1 MSSIIF
7 INPDIE
13 NCDLINPNH
22 TVRDNLSSLIE
33 LNNDQSKL
41 IFILSKQCC
50 FSNFLEIP
58 KKNKSLFKKNAK
70 KLIRQDLDPSSNE
83 YIFIG
88 REQKGKLPYV
98 IINEELI
105 TSIADILKKYKL
117 LNNQLYFEASLLS
130 SDQKEWKFLIKDNDE
145 VNVYYNGSIFTS
157 RSSNL
162 SDDVNVLF
170 TQNKK
175 PESLNFYSL
184 NNDNLNKDK
193 IQSITSHNEA
203 KITYTNILDNPSSI
217 NQKNAISLKQL
228 LKANNGGSSGWYR
241 NWKSIN
247 LSFLS
252 LIMALISMNH
262 YQNITLQAQQFEM
275 RKDNLVQY
283 IFKNEVS
290 FYNASDLEKVIN
302 SIEGSKNLP
311 DVVHINTLNHLGEV
325 FGISGVKIDQLS
337 IKRDNS
343 IYLKLHTT
351 KNNSIA
357 RINEALQNNDY
368 FLAEVR
374 SLQNIS
380 DQKTQMEINLNLKEI
395 N

>member
-13 NCDLINPNH
+13 NCDLINADH
-22 TVRDNLSSLIE
+22 TLRDNLSSLIE

-70 KLIRQDLDPSSNE
+70 KLIRQDLDPSFNE
-83 YIFIG
+83 FIFIG

-105 TSIADILKKYKL
+105 TSIADIFKKYKL

-130 SDQKEWKFLIKDNDE
+130 SDQSEWKFLIKDNDE

-252 LIMALISMNH
+252 LIMALISMNY

-283 IFKNEVS
+283 IFKNEAS

-311 DVVHINTLNHLGEV
+311 DVIHINTLNHLGEV
-325 FGISGVKIDQLS
+325 FGISGVKVDQLS

-368 FLAEVR
+368 FLADVR
-374 SLQNIS
+374 SLQNIP

>member
-13 NCDLINPNH
+13 NCDLINADH
-22 TVRDNLSSLIE
+22 TLRDNLSSLIE

-83 YIFIG
+83 FIFIG

-105 TSIADILKKYKL
+105 TSIADIFKKYKL

-130 SDQKEWKFLIKDNDE
+130 SDQSEWKFLIKNNDE
-145 VNVYYNGSIFTS
+145 VNIYFNGSIFTS

-283 IFKNEVS
+283 IFKNEES
-290 FYNASDLEKVIN
+290 RYKASDLEKVIN

-311 DVVHINTLNHLGEV
+311 DVIHIDTLNHLGEV
-325 FGISGVKIDQLS
+325 FGISGVKVDQLS

-368 FLAEVR
+368 FLADVR

>member
-13 NCDLINPNH
+13 NCDLINADH
-22 TVRDNLSSLIE
+22 TLRDNLSSLIE

-83 YIFIG
+83 FIFIG

-105 TSIADILKKYKL
+105 TSIADIFKKYKL

-130 SDQKEWKFLIKDNDE
+130 SDQSEWKFLIKDNDE

-283 IFKNEVS
+283 IFKNEES
-290 FYNASDLEKVIN
+290 LYNASDLEKVIN

-311 DVVHINTLNHLGEV
+311 DVIHIDTLNHLGEV
-325 FGISGVKIDQLS
+325 FGISGVKVDQLS

-351 KNNSIA
+351 KNNSIT

-368 FLAEVR
+368 FLADVR

>member
-13 NCDLINPNH
+13 NCDLINVDH
-22 TVRDNLSSLIE
+22 TLRDNLSSLIE

-70 KLIRQDLDPSSNE
+70 KLIRQDLDPLSNE
-83 YIFIG
+83 FIFIG

-105 TSIADILKKYKL
+105 TSIADIFKKYKL

-130 SDQKEWKFLIKDNDE
+130 SDQNEWKFLIKDNDE

-252 LIMALISMNH
+252 LIMALISINH

-283 IFKNEVS
+283 IFKNEES
-290 FYNASDLEKVIN
+290 FYNASVLEKVIN

-311 DVVHINTLNHLGEV
+311 DVIHINTLNHLGEV
-325 FGISGVKIDQLS
+325 FGISGIKVDQLS

-368 FLAEVR
+368 FLADVR

>member
-13 NCDLINPNH
+13 NCDLIKPDH

-33 LNNDQSKL
+33 LNDDRSKL

-83 YIFIG
+83 FIFIG

-105 TSIADILKKYKL
+105 TSIADIFKKYKL

-130 SDQKEWKFLIKDNDE
+130 SDQSEWKFLIKDNDE

-283 IFKNEVS
+283 IFKNEIS

-311 DVVHINTLNHLGEV
+311 DVIHISTLNHLGEV
-325 FGISGVKIDQLS
+325 FGISGVKVDQLS

-368 FLAEVR
+368 FLADVR

>member
-33 LNNDQSKL
+33 LNDDRSKL

-83 YIFIG
+83 FIFIN

>member
-13 NCDLINPNH
+13 NCDLINADH
-22 TVRDNLSSLIE
+22 TLRDNLSSLIE

-83 YIFIG
+83 FIFIG

-105 TSIADILKKYKL
+105 TSIADIFKKYKL

-130 SDQKEWKFLIKDNDE
+130 SDQSEWKFLIKDNDE
-145 VNVYYNGSIFTS
+145 VNVYYNVSIFTS

-217 NQKNAISLKQL
+217 NHKNSISLKQL

-290 FYNASDLEKVIN
+290 FYNASDLEKVTN
-302 SIEGSKNLP
+302 SIKGSKNLP
-311 DVVHINTLNHLGEV
+311 DVIHINTLNHLGEV
-325 FGISGVKIDQLS
+325 FGISGVKVDQLS

-368 FLAEVR
+368 FLADVR

>member
-13 NCDLINPNH
+13 NCDLINADH
-22 TVRDNLSSLIE
+22 TLRDNLSSLIE

-83 YIFIG
+83 FIFIG

-105 TSIADILKKYKL
+105 TSIADIFKKNKL

-130 SDQKEWKFLIKDNDE
+130 SDQSEWKFLIKDNDE

-302 SIEGSKNLP
+302 SIESSKNLP
-311 DVVHINTLNHLGEV
+311 DVIHINTLNHLGEV
-325 FGISGVKIDQLS
+325 FGISGVKVDQLS

-368 FLAEVR
+368 FLADVR

>member
-13 NCDLINPNH
+13 NCDLINADH
-22 TVRDNLSSLIE
+22 TLRDNLSSLIE

-83 YIFIG
+83 FIFIG

-98 IINEELI
+98 IINKELI
-105 TSIADILKKYKL
+105 TSIADIFKKYKL

-130 SDQKEWKFLIKDNDE
+130 SDQNEWKFLIKDNDE
-145 VNVYYNGSIFTS
+145 VNIYYNGSIFTS

-184 NNDNLNKDK
+184 KNENLNKGK

-290 FYNASDLEKVIN
+290 FYNASDLEKAVN

-311 DVVHINTLNHLGEV
+311 DVIHINTLNHLGEV
-325 FGISGVKIDQLS
+325 FGISGVKVDQLS

-368 FLAEVR
+368 FLADVR
-374 SLQNIS
+374 SLQNVS

>member
-13 NCDLINPNH
+13 NCDLINADH
-22 TVRDNLSSLIE
+22 TLRDNLSSLIE

-83 YIFIG
+83 FIFIG

-105 TSIADILKKYKL
+105 TSIADIFKKYKL

-130 SDQKEWKFLIKDNDE
+130 SDQNEWKFLIKDNDE

-283 IFKNEVS
+283 IFKNEES
-290 FYNASDLEKVIN
+290 LYNASDLEKVIN

-311 DVVHINTLNHLGEV
+311 DVIHINTLNHLGEV
-325 FGISGVKIDQLS
+325 FGISGVKVDQLS

-368 FLAEVR
+368 FLADVR

>member
-13 NCDLINPNH
+13 NCDLINADH
-22 TVRDNLSSLIE
+22 TLRDNLSSLIE

-83 YIFIG
+83 FIFIG

-105 TSIADILKKYKL
+105 TSIADIFKKYKL

-130 SDQKEWKFLIKDNDE
+130 SDQSEWKFLIKDNDE

-184 NNDNLNKDK
+184 NNANLNKDK

-283 IFKNEVS
+283 IFKNEES
-290 FYNASDLEKVIN
+290 LYNASDLEKVIN

-311 DVVHINTLNHLGEV
+311 DVIHIDTLNHLGEV
-325 FGISGVKIDQLS
+325 FGISGVKVDQLS

-368 FLAEVR
+368 FLADVR

>member
-13 NCDLINPNH
+13 NCDLINADH
-22 TVRDNLSSLIE
+22 TLRDNLSSLIE

-83 YIFIG
+83 FIFIG

-98 IINEELI
+98 IIDEELI
-105 TSIADILKKYKL
+105 TSIADIFKKYKL

-130 SDQKEWKFLIKDNDE
+130 SDQSEWKFLIKNNDE

-184 NNDNLNKDK
+184 NNANLNKDK

-283 IFKNEVS
+283 IFKNEES
-290 FYNASDLEKVIN
+290 LYNASDLEKVTNLIK
-302 SIEGSKNLP
+302 GSKNLP
-311 DVVHINTLNHLGEV
+311 DVIHINTLNHLGEV
-325 FGISGVKIDQLS
+325 FGISGVKVDQLS

-368 FLAEVR
+368 FLADVR

>member
-13 NCDLINPNH
+13 NCDLINADH
-22 TVRDNLSSLIE
+22 TLRDNLSSLIE

-83 YIFIG
+83 FIFIG

-105 TSIADILKKYKL
+105 TSIADIFKKYKL

-130 SDQKEWKFLIKDNDE
+130 SDQNEWKFLIKDNDE

-283 IFKNEVS
+283 IFKNEES
-290 FYNASDLEKVIN
+290 LYNASDLEKVIN

-311 DVVHINTLNHLGEV
+311 DVIHINTLNHLGEV
-325 FGISGVKIDQLS
+325 FGISGVKVDQLS

-351 KNNSIA
+351 INNSIA

-368 FLAEVR
+368 FLADVR

>member
-13 NCDLINPNH
+13 NCDLINADH
-22 TVRDNLSSLIE
+22 TLRDNLSSLIE

-83 YIFIG
+83 FIFIG

-105 TSIADILKKYKL
+105 TSIADIFKKYKL

-130 SDQKEWKFLIKDNDE
+130 SDQSEWKFLIKNNDE

-283 IFKNEVS
+283 IFRNEVL

-311 DVVHINTLNHLGEV
+311 DVIHIDTLNHLGEV
-325 FGISGVKIDQLS
+325 FGISGVKVDQLS

-368 FLAEVR
+368 FLADVR

>member
-13 NCDLINPNH
+13 NCDLINVDH

-83 YIFIG
+83 FIFIG

-105 TSIADILKKYKL
+105 TSIADIFKKYKL

-130 SDQKEWKFLIKDNDE
+130 SDQSEWKFLIKDNDE

-311 DVVHINTLNHLGEV
+311 DVIHINTLNHLGEV
-325 FGISGVKIDQLS
+325 FGISGVKVDQLS

-368 FLAEVR
+368 FLADVR

>member
-13 NCDLINPNH
+13 NCDLINADH
-22 TVRDNLSSLIE
+22 TLRDNLSSLIE

-83 YIFIG
+83 FIFIG

-105 TSIADILKKYKL
+105 TSIADIFKKYKL

-130 SDQKEWKFLIKDNDE
+130 SDQSEWKFLIKDNDE

-311 DVVHINTLNHLGEV
+311 DVIHINTLNHLGEV
-325 FGISGVKIDQLS
+325 FGISGVKVDQLS

-368 FLAEVR
+368 FLADVR

>member
-33 LNNDQSKL
+33 LNDDRSKL

-83 YIFIG
+83 FIFIS

-145 VNVYYNGSIFTS
+145 VNIYYNGSVFTS

-184 NNDNLNKDK
+184 NNDKFNKDK

-217 NQKNAISLKQL
+217 NHKNSISLKQL
-228 LKANNGGSSGWYR
+228 LKANNGSSSGWYQ

-252 LIMALISMNH
+252 LIMTLISMNH

-283 IFKNEVS
+283 IFKNEES
-290 FYNASDLEKVIN
+290 LYNASDLEKVIN

-311 DVVHINTLNHLGEV
+311 DVIHISTLNHLGEV
-325 FGISGVKIDQLS
+325 FGISGVKVDQLS

-368 FLAEVR
+368 FLADVR

>member
-1 MSSIIF
+1 
-7 INPDIE
+7 
-13 NCDLINPNH
+13 
-22 TVRDNLSSLIE
+22 
-33 LNNDQSKL
+33 
-41 IFILSKQCC
+41 
-50 FSNFLEIP
+50 LEIP

-83 YIFIG
+83 FIFIG

-105 TSIADILKKYKL
+105 TSIADIFKKYKL

-130 SDQKEWKFLIKDNDE
+130 SDQSEWKFLIKDNDE

-217 NQKNAISLKQL
+217 NQKNSISLKQL

-252 LIMALISMNH
+252 LIMALISMNY

-275 RKDNLVQY
+275 RKDNLIQY
-283 IFKNEVS
+283 IFKNEES
-290 FYNASDLEKVIN
+290 LYNTSDLEKVIN

-311 DVVHINTLNHLGEV
+311 DVIHIDTLNHLGEV
-325 FGISGVKIDQLS
+325 FGISGVKVDQLS

-368 FLAEVR
+368 FLADVR

>member
-13 NCDLINPNH
+13 NCDLINADH
-22 TVRDNLSSLIE
+22 TLRDNLSSLIE

-83 YIFIG
+83 FIFIG

-105 TSIADILKKYKL
+105 TSIADIFKKYKL

-130 SDQKEWKFLIKDNDE
+130 SDQSEWKFLIKDNDE

-283 IFKNEVS
+283 IFKNEES
-290 FYNASDLEKVIN
+290 LYNASDLEKVIN

-311 DVVHINTLNHLGEV
+311 DVIHINTLNHLGEV
-325 FGISGVKIDQLS
+325 FGISGVKVDQLS

-368 FLAEVR
+368 FLADVR

>member
-13 NCDLINPNH
+13 NCDLINADH
-22 TVRDNLSSLIE
+22 TLRDKLSSLIE

-83 YIFIG
+83 FIFIG

-98 IINEELI
+98 IINKELI
-105 TSIADILKKYKL
+105 TSIADIFKKYKL

-130 SDQKEWKFLIKDNDE
+130 SDQSEWKFLIKDNDE

-283 IFKNEVS
+283 IFKNEES
-290 FYNASDLEKVIN
+290 LYNASDLEKVIN

-311 DVVHINTLNHLGEV
+311 DVIHINTLNHLGEV
-325 FGISGVKIDQLS
+325 FGISGVKVDQLS

-368 FLAEVR
+368 FLADVR

>member
-13 NCDLINPNH
+13 NCDLINVDH
-22 TVRDNLSSLIE
+22 TLRDNLSSLIE

-83 YIFIG
+83 FIFIG

-105 TSIADILKKYKL
+105 TSIADIFKKYKL

-130 SDQKEWKFLIKDNDE
+130 SDQSEWKFLIKDNDE

-283 IFKNEVS
+283 IFKNEIS

-311 DVVHINTLNHLGEV
+311 DVIHIDTLNHLGEV
-325 FGISGVKIDQLS
+325 FGISGVKVDQLS

-368 FLAEVR
+368 FLADVR

>member
-33 LNNDQSKL
+33 LNDDRSKL

-83 YIFIG
+83 FIFIG

-105 TSIADILKKYKL
+105 TSIADIFKKYKL
-117 LNNQLYFEASLLS
+117 LNNQLYFESSLLS
-130 SDQKEWKFLIKDNDE
+130 SDQSEWKFLIKDNDE

-311 DVVHINTLNHLGEV
+311 DVIHIDTLNHLGEV
-325 FGISGVKIDQLS
+325 FGISGVKVDQLS

-368 FLAEVR
+368 FLADVR

>member
-13 NCDLINPNH
+13 NCDLINADH
-22 TVRDNLSSLIE
+22 TLRDNLSSLIE

-83 YIFIG
+83 FIFIG

-105 TSIADILKKYKL
+105 TSIADIFKKYKL

-130 SDQKEWKFLIKDNDE
+130 SDQSEWKFLIKDNDE

-170 TQNKK
+170 
-175 PESLNFYSL
+175 
-184 NNDNLNKDK
+184 
-193 IQSITSHNEA
+193 
-203 KITYTNILDNPSSI
+203 
-217 NQKNAISLKQL
+217 
-228 LKANNGGSSGWYR
+228 
-241 NWKSIN
+241 
-247 LSFLS
+247 LS
-252 LIMALISMNH
+252 LI
-262 YQNITLQAQQFEM
+262 
-275 RKDNLVQY
+275 
-283 IFKNEVS
+283 
-290 FYNASDLEKVIN
+290 
-302 SIEGSKNLP
+302 
-311 DVVHINTLNHLGEV
+311 HI
-325 FGISGVKIDQLS
+325 
-337 IKRDNS
+337 
-343 IYLKLHTT
+343 
-351 KNNSIA
+351 
-357 RINEALQNNDY
+357 
-368 FLAEVR
+368 
-374 SLQNIS
+374 
-380 DQKTQMEINLNLKEI
+380 
-395 N
+395 

>member
-13 NCDLINPNH
+13 NCDLINADH
-22 TVRDNLSSLIE
+22 TLRDNLSSLIE

-105 TSIADILKKYKL
+105 TSIADIFKKNKL

-130 SDQKEWKFLIKDNDE
+130 SDQSEWKFLIKDNDE

-252 LIMALISMNH
+252 LIMALISMNY

-311 DVVHINTLNHLGEV
+311 DVIHIDTLNHLGEV
-325 FGISGVKIDQLS
+325 FGISGVKVDQLS

-368 FLAEVR
+368 FLADVR
-374 SLQNIS
+374 SLENIS

>member
-13 NCDLINPNH
+13 NCDLINADH
-22 TVRDNLSSLIE
+22 TLRDNLSSLIE

-83 YIFIG
+83 FIFIG

-98 IINEELI
+98 IIDEELI
-105 TSIADILKKYKL
+105 TSIADIFKKYKL

-130 SDQKEWKFLIKDNDE
+130 SDQSEWKFLIKDNDE

-283 IFKNEVS
+283 IFKNEKS

-311 DVVHINTLNHLGEV
+311 DVIHINTLNHLGEV
-325 FGISGVKIDQLS
+325 FGISGVKVDQLS

-368 FLAEVR
+368 FLADVR

>member
-13 NCDLINPNH
+13 NCDLINADH
-22 TVRDNLSSLIE
+22 TLRDNLSSLIE

-83 YIFIG
+83 FIFIG

-105 TSIADILKKYKL
+105 TSIADIFKKYKL

-130 SDQKEWKFLIKDNDE
+130 SDQSEWKFLIKDNDE

-283 IFKNEVS
+283 IFKNEES
-290 FYNASDLEKVIN
+290 LYNASDLEKVIN

-311 DVVHINTLNHLGEV
+311 DVIHIDTLNHLGEV

-368 FLAEVR
+368 FLADVR

>member
-13 NCDLINPNH
+13 NCDLINADH
-22 TVRDNLSSLIE
+22 TLRDNLSSLIE

-83 YIFIG
+83 FIFIS

-105 TSIADILKKYKL
+105 TSIVDIFKKYKI

-130 SDQKEWKFLIKDNDE
+130 SDQSEWKFLIKDNDE

-184 NNDNLNKDK
+184 NNANLNKDK

-283 IFKNEVS
+283 IFKNEES
-290 FYNASDLEKVIN
+290 LYNASDLEKVIN

-311 DVVHINTLNHLGEV
+311 DVIHIDTLNHLGEV
-325 FGISGVKIDQLS
+325 FGISGVKVDQLS

-368 FLAEVR
+368 FLADVR

>member
-83 YIFIG
+83 FIFIG

-105 TSIADILKKYKL
+105 TSIADIFKKYKL

-130 SDQKEWKFLIKDNDE
+130 SDQSEWKFLIKDNDE

-311 DVVHINTLNHLGEV
+311 DVIHINTLNHLGEV
-325 FGISGVKIDQLS
+325 FGISGVKVDQLS

-368 FLAEVR
+368 FLADVR

>member
-33 LNNDQSKL
+33 LNDDRSKL

-83 YIFIG
+83 FIFIN

-105 TSIADILKKYKL
+105 ASIAEILKKYKL

-145 VNVYYNGSIFTS
+145 VNIYYNGSIFTS

-228 LKANNGGSSGWYR
+228 LKANNVGSSGWYR

-302 SIEGSKNLP
+302 SIESSKNLP
-311 DVVHINTLNHLGEV
+311 DVIHINTLNHLGEV
-325 FGISGVKIDQLS
+325 FGISGVKVDQLS

-368 FLAEVR
+368 FLADVR

>member
-13 NCDLINPNH
+13 NCDLINADH
-22 TVRDNLSSLIE
+22 TLRDNLSSLIE

-50 FSNFLEIP
+50 FSDFLEIP

-105 TSIADILKKYKL
+105 TSIADIFKKNKL

-130 SDQKEWKFLIKDNDE
+130 SDQSDWKFLIKDNDE

-184 NNDNLNKDK
+184 KNENLNKGK

-252 LIMALISMNH
+252 LIMALISMNY

-283 IFKNEVS
+283 IFKNEEL

-311 DVVHINTLNHLGEV
+311 DVIHIDTLNHLGEV
-325 FGISGVKIDQLS
+325 FGISGVKVDQLS

-368 FLAEVR
+368 FLADVR

>member
-22 TVRDNLSSLIE
+22 SVRDNLSSLIE
-33 LNNDQSKL
+33 LNDDRSKL

-83 YIFIG
+83 FIFIS

-98 IINEELI
+98 IINEKLI
-105 TSIADILKKYKL
+105 TSIANIFKKYKL

-145 VNVYYNGSIFTS
+145 VNIYYNGSIFTS

-170 TQNKK
+170 TQNQK

-217 NQKNAISLKQL
+217 NHKNSISLKQL
-228 LKANNGGSSGWYR
+228 LKANNGSSPRWYQ

-252 LIMALISMNH
+252 LIMALISINH
-262 YQNITLQAQQFEM
+262 YQNTTLQAQQFEM
-275 RKDNLVQY
+275 RKGNLVQY
-283 IFKNEVS
+283 IFKNEES
-290 FYNASDLEKVIN
+290 LYNAFDLEKVIN

-311 DVVHINTLNHLGEV
+311 DVIHISTLNHLGEV
-325 FGISGVKIDQLS
+325 FGISGVKVDQLS

-368 FLAEVR
+368 FLADVR
-374 SLQNIS
+374 SLKNIS

>member
-1 MSSIIF
+1 MSSIIL

-13 NCDLINPNH
+13 NCDLINVDH

-105 TSIADILKKYKL
+105 TSIADIFKKYKL

-130 SDQKEWKFLIKDNDE
+130 SDQSEWKFLIKDNDE

-228 LKANNGGSSGWYR
+228 LKANNGSSSGWYR

-283 IFKNEVS
+283 IFKNEAS

-311 DVVHINTLNHLGEV
+311 DVIHINTLNHLGEV
-325 FGISGVKIDQLS
+325 FGISGVKVDQLS

-368 FLAEVR
+368 FLADVR

>member
-13 NCDLINPNH
+13 NCDLINADH
-22 TVRDNLSSLIE
+22 TLRDNLSSLIE

-83 YIFIG
+83 FIFIG

-105 TSIADILKKYKL
+105 TSIADIFKKYKL

-130 SDQKEWKFLIKDNDE
+130 SDQSEWKFLIKNNDE

-184 NNDNLNKDK
+184 NNNNLNKDK

-283 IFKNEVS
+283 IFRNEVL

-311 DVVHINTLNHLGEV
+311 DVIHIDTLNHLGEV
-325 FGISGVKIDQLS
+325 FGISGVKVDQLS

-368 FLAEVR
+368 FLADVR

>member
-13 NCDLINPNH
+13 NCDLINADH
-22 TVRDNLSSLIE
+22 TLRDNLSSLIE

-83 YIFIG
+83 FIFIG

-105 TSIADILKKYKL
+105 TSIADIFKKYKL

-130 SDQKEWKFLIKDNDE
+130 SDQSEWKFLIKDNDE

-162 SDDVNVLF
+162 SNDVNVLF

-302 SIEGSKNLP
+302 SIKGSKNLP
-311 DVVHINTLNHLGEV
+311 DVIHINTLNHLGEV
-325 FGISGVKIDQLS
+325 FGISGVKVDQLS

-368 FLAEVR
+368 FLADVR

>member
-13 NCDLINPNH
+13 NCDLINADH
-22 TVRDNLSSLIE
+22 TLRDNLSSLIE

-83 YIFIG
+83 FIFIG

-105 TSIADILKKYKL
+105 TSIADIFKKYKL

-283 IFKNEVS
+283 IFKNEES
-290 FYNASDLEKVIN
+290 LYNASDLEKVIN

-311 DVVHINTLNHLGEV
+311 DVIHINTLNHLGEV
-325 FGISGVKIDQLS
+325 FGISGVKVDQLS

-368 FLAEVR
+368 FLADVR

-380 DQKTQMEINLNLKEI
+380 DQKTQMEINLNLKEL